1 MTTSK
6 KLNPAAIIALKE
18 ASTHIYWDKNDL
30 RSFLVITISNPS
42 ILPMVNWDTVK
53 RNIIDAVVE
62 TLARNEKKYQDELL
76 RLFTAV
82 ASISDFSHLE

>member
-18 ASTHIYWDKNDL
+18 ALTHIYWYKNDL
-30 RSFLVITISNPS
+30 RSFLVNTLSNPS
-42 ILPMVNWDTVK
+42 ILSTVNWDTVK

-76 RLFTAV
+76 RLFTAI

>member
-18 ASTHIYWDKNDL
+18 ALTHIYWYKNDL
-30 RSFLVITISNPS
+30 RSFRVNTLSNPS
-42 ILPMVNWDTVK
+42 ILSTVNWDTVK